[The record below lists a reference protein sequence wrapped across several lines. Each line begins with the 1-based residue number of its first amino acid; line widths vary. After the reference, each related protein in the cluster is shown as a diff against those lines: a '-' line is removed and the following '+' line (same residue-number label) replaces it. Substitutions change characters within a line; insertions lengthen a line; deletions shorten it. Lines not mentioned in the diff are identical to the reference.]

1 MMNTKLSKI
10 IVIVGPTTSHK
21 TKLAIK
27 LANTFNG
34 EIINADAYQ
43 VYADMSIG
51 TNAPTQEEKQSAIF
65 HLNQFLKLDDKWD
78 IKKFKEMAEAKILE
92 LTNQNKLPIIVGGS
106 NLYIDTLINNYQLL
120 DLPRNSDY
128 DNLTNQELYNRLFK
142 LNSTIAD
149 KIGINNRKRLIRA
162 VQIIEHTNDPDA
174 MVKRS
179 NPQYDFL
186 MIECNY
192 PTRDELY
199 QSINSKISSM
209 FDEGWV
215 DEVKQLIHKY
225 PNLDVNT
232 NNAYKA
238 IGYREVYD
246 HIVNNSLLDIE
257 LIKQKVRHY
266 AKRQITWINNKY
278 PSHLLFKQDNESEI
292 LNKVEQWLKQ

>member
-128 DNLTNQELYNRLFK
+128 DNLTNQELYDRLFK

-192 PTRDELY
+192 PTRDESY